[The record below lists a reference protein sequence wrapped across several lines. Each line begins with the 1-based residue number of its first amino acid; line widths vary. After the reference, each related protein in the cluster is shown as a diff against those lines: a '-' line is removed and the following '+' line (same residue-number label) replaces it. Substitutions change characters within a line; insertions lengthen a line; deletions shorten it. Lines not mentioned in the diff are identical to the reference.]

1 MQNIVQLVKI
11 SLIGTYALQ
20 RVVALWGEI
29 GVQNGFADHISN
41 LHCHLQVSRLELW
54 EASAQPLSG
63 LINLQS
69 DVWYFRK
76 VW

>member
-41 LHCHLQVSRLELW
+41 LHCQLQVSNAGW
-54 EASAQPLSG
+54 S
-63 LINLQS
+63 
-69 DVWYFRK
+69 
-76 VW
+76 